1 MAELDIIKSP
11 IDSKSYRYIE
21 LDNKLKVVLV
31 SDPDADKAAASLDVN
46 IGNGSDPDGW
56 GGLAHFLEHMLF
68 LGTKK
73 YPNADE
79 YQSFIKANG
88 GSNNAYTS
96 FDHTNYY
103 FSITPEFFEPALDR
117 FSRFFIDP
125 TFDALYV
132 DRERSVVHSEYQAR
146 KKDEG
151 RRLWDAQKLFLNPDH
166 PASRFSVGSI
176 ETLADRGSSTV
187 REKLIEFYGNNYSA
201 SVMTL
206 AVLGSQSLDE
216 LEVWVRE
223 KFSEIPNNGV
233 SAARFEQPYFNS
245 EIMPLRLDTI
255 PEKDIN
261 ALSFV
266 FPVPSTY
273 AEFQSKP
280 FNYISNLLGHE
291 GAGSLLALLKTN
303 GWAETL
309 SAGPGYTD
317 RVQGAFNVRVGLT
330 EEGVNHISE
339 IGELLFAEID
349 LIRNKGV
356 EKWRFEEQQKLAEIS
371 FRFAQERDPGRVVQ
385 SLSSK
390 MHIYPQAD
398 ILRGP
403 YVMEDY
409 KPDRIQELLGYLKPD
424 NVNIQVT
431 SRRLKANKKT
441 QYYDVSYELSE
452 IRKSTIE
459 KWKNAKAGRDLKLPE
474 VNPFIPERLDLL
486 PLQGK
491 DVMPQRTR
499 DVSGIDLWY
508 LQDEEFGTP
517 RANFY
522 FNIMSPIVNRSAR
535 NLVLTELYV
544 RMVNYQLNDI
554 VYPAYL
560 ADVNYSLYRH
570 GRGLSVRMSGF
581 EDKQSELLE
590 LVVEAM
596 ARPEFDPVVFKIV
609 RAALTRELKNASKDS
624 PSNQTVH
631 EIYRL
636 IMDPYWDENERLM
649 ALENIALPDLETF
662 VPKFFK
668 DVDVVAL
675 SHGDITLEK
684 SQQRISVMGKLLADS
699 ALIDDVPRQGA
710 RILKRD
716 QSYLRTLK
724 IDHTDS
730 ALSAYFQGKSNGI
743 EERIRI
749 TLLKGLLESPFYNNL
764 RTVNRVGY
772 LVHAGTIEIDRLPG
786 LLFSVQSPS
795 HSPDEINYLYEAF
808 IEAFQEQLADM
819 PREQFRAIQN
829 GIVDRVLRAPK
840 NLGDRSSRIWREID
854 LGELNFDSRERFAD
868 GLSRLTL
875 EDMQAYFSELLENDP
890 ARLLVQA
897 SGSANGETGMLELS
911 DAIDTG
917 DVSEF
922 RKASGGN

>member
-11 IDSKSYRYIE
+11 VDSKSYRYIE
-21 LDNKLKVVLV
+21 LGNKLKVMLV

-103 FSITPEFFEPALDR
+103 FSISPDFLEPALDR

-166 PASRFSVGSI
+166 PASRFSVGSLK
-176 ETLADRGSSTV
+176 TLADRENHTV
-187 REKLIEFYGNNYSA
+187 REKLIKFYENYYSA

-216 LEVWVRE
+216 LEGWVRE
-223 KFSEIPNNGV
+223 KFSDIPDNGV
-233 SAARFEQPYFNS
+233 SPARFEQPYFNS
-245 EIMPLRLDTI
+245 AMMPLRLDTV

-273 AEFQSKP
+273 AEYLSKP

-291 GAGSLLALLKTN
+291 GSGSLLALLKTK

-317 RVQGAFNVRVGLT
+317 RVQGAFNVRIGLT
-330 EEGVNHISE
+330 EQGVHHIAE

-349 LIRNKGV
+349 LIQNKGV
-356 EKWRFEEQQKLAEIS
+356 EKWRFKEQQKLAEIS

-385 SLSSK
+385 SLSSR
-390 MHIYPQAD
+390 MHVYPEAD

-409 KPDRIQELLGYLKPD
+409 EPDRIQQLIGYLKPG

-431 SRRLKANKKT
+431 SRGLEADKKT
-441 QYYDVSYELSE
+441 QYYDVSYGLS
-452 IRKSTIE
+452 KIE
-459 KWKNAKAGRDLKLPE
+459 KSIIDNWEKAEAGHGLKLPE
-474 VNPFIPERLDLL
+474 INPFIPERLDLL
-486 PLQGK
+486 PVQSS
-491 DVMPQRTR
+491 DTRPQKTR
-499 DVSGIDLWY
+499 QASGINLWY

-522 FNIMSPIVNRSAR
+522 FNVMSPIVNQSAR

-554 VYPAYL
+554 VYPAHL

-570 GRGLSVRMSGF
+570 GRGLSVRISGF

-590 LVVEAM
+590 MVVNAM
-596 ARPEFDPVVFKIV
+596 ARPELDPAVFKIV
-609 RAALTRELKNASKDS
+609 RAALSRELNNVSKDS

-636 IMDPYWDENERLM
+636 VMDPYWDENERLI
-649 ALENIALPDLETF
+649 ALENINLQDLDGF
-662 VPKFFK
+662 VPDFFK
-668 DVDVVAL
+668 NIDVVTL
-675 SHGDITLEK
+675 SHGDISLEK
-684 SQQRISVMGKLLADS
+684 SQQRISIMEKLLADS
-699 ALIDDVPRQGA
+699 TLISDVPRQTA

-716 QSYLRTLK
+716 QQYLRTLI

-730 ALSAYFQGKSNGI
+730 ALSVYFQGKSSDI
-743 EERIRI
+743 QERIRI
-749 TLLKGLLESPFYNNL
+749 TLLKGLLESPFYNHL

-772 LVHAGTIEIDRLPG
+772 LVHAGIIEVDRLPG

-795 HSPDEINYLYEAF
+795 HSPVEINHLYDEF
-808 IEAFQEQLADM
+808 IEIFKGQLADM
-819 PREQFRAIQN
+819 PREEFRAIQN
-829 GIVDRVLRAPK
+829 GLVDRVLRAPK
-840 NLGDRSSRIWREID
+840 NLDDRSSRIWREID
-854 LGELNFDSRERFAD
+854 LDELDFDSREKFAN
-868 GLSRLTL
+868 GLSKLTL
-875 EDMQAYFSELLENDP
+875 EDMQKYFSELLENDP
-890 ARLLVQA
+890 AQLLVQA
-897 SGSANGETGMLELS
+897 SGSANAETAIMELS
-911 DAIDTG
+911 DAIKTG
-917 DVSEF
+917 DVGEF
-922 RKASGGN
+922 RRSLSDN